1 MRNRKTFKNLKSWML
16 NAITVIL
23 SLLWLSVIVW
33 AIAVSFRP
41 ANKPLGLGDV
51 WLNGVTFENYLHAW
65 SLAPFGIYYRNT
77 IIVVLIILLFQL
89 ITTILAGFAFA
100 HYKIVGGRW
109 VLFFILLQL
118 MIPSTALLVPN
129 YATIRVLGLFNTK
142 IAIALPYLG
151 SAFGTFL
158 MRQAFLEIPDDLI
171 EAGILDGCSWWQ
183 LLLNVYIPPS
193 VPTIIA
199 LSISSITWHW
209 NEFLWPFIVT
219 NSDASRVLTVG
230 LVRFTQLGEQGA
242 QWPLLAAATITVAAP
257 LLIAFLI
264 FQRRFI
270 ASYLYSGIK

>member
-1 MRNRKTFKNLKSWML
+1 MQNRKIFKYLKSWIL

-33 AIAVSFRP
+33 AIVVSFRP

-51 WLNGVTFENYLHAW
+51 WLNGFTFENYLHAW

-89 ITTILAGFAFA
+89 VTTILAGFAFA

-129 YATIRVLGLFNTK
+129 YATIRILGLFNTK

-158 MRQAFLEIPDDLI
+158 MRQAFLEIPDDSI

-209 NEFLWPFIVT
+209 NEFLWPFVVT

>member
-1 MRNRKTFKNLKSWML
+1 MQNRKTFKYLKSWML
-16 NAITVIL
+16 NTITVIL
-23 SLLWLSVIVW
+23 SLLWLSVVVW

-89 ITTILAGFAFA
+89 VTTILAGFAFA

>member
-1 MRNRKTFKNLKSWML
+1 
-16 NAITVIL
+16 
-23 SLLWLSVIVW
+23 
-33 AIAVSFRP
+33 
-41 ANKPLGLGDV
+41 
-51 WLNGVTFENYLHAW
+51 
-65 SLAPFGIYYRNT
+65 
-77 IIVVLIILLFQL
+77 
-89 ITTILAGFAFA
+89 
-100 HYKIVGGRW
+100 
-109 VLFFILLQL
+109 
-118 MIPSTALLVPN
+118 
-129 YATIRVLGLFNTK
+129 
-142 IAIALPYLG
+142 
-151 SAFGTFL
+151 

-219 NSDASRVLTVG
+219 NSDVSRVLTVG

>member
-1 MRNRKTFKNLKSWML
+1 MQNRKTFKYLKSWML

-89 ITTILAGFAFA
+89 VTTILAGFAFA

>member
-1 MRNRKTFKNLKSWML
+1 ML

-41 ANKPLGLGDV
+41 KNKPLGLGDV

-89 ITTILAGFAFA
+89 VTTILAGFAFA

-219 NSDASRVLTVG
+219 NSDVSRVLTVG